1 VLGVEGPSDW
11 HGVPTTRIKLKH
23 EGDDSLNPFAN
34 AYFRIIRLLDILDAD
49 RDQIISP
56 WEIIT
61 APAALRR
68 LDTNHDGKLS
78 PEECGFSLGEN
89 PKTKLDPQLV
99 QRARLEFMRL
109 NPVLAA
115 LDSDHDGEIS
125 ADEIKNAAAALRTL
139 DQNRDGSL
147 TPDEVLPDAL
157 KTIPRP

>member
-1 VLGVEGPSDW
+1 
-11 HGVPTTRIKLKH
+11 
-23 EGDDSLNPFAN
+23 
-34 AYFRIIRLLDILDAD
+34 
-49 RDQIISP
+49 
-56 WEIIT
+56 
-61 APAALRR
+61 
-68 LDTNHDGKLS
+68 
-78 PEECGFSLGEN
+78 
-89 PKTKLDPQLV
+89 
-99 QRARLEFMRL
+99 MRL